1 MVVHGIV
8 LFEHVASSDK
18 RAEPQLQPLAILLV
32 RGRLAIK
39 QRYRVVLQHLCPGGR
54 NTFGAQRGGRLLGS
68 QAGGVKERPSV
79 PHENGR
85 SWQQGTR

>member
-1 MVVHGIV
+1 MWQVVTSAQNFV
-8 LFEHVASSDK
+8 K
-18 RAEPQLQPLAILLV
+18 LQPLAILLV

-39 QRYRVVLQHLCPGGR
+39 QRYRVVLQHLCPGAGGR
-54 NTFGAQRGGRLLGS
+54 NTFGAQHGGRLLGS

-79 PHENGR
+79 PHGDGR